1 MDDLSVFGTILTEQ
15 VDETLDDVARQVVG
29 TDAAAR
35 GDGRAHLF
43 EVRGAR
49 VTRGE
54 VLLESTALST
64 RECAVEIIAHEFNG
78 LAAYER

>member
-1 MDDLSVFGTILTEQ
+1 
-15 VDETLDDVARQVVG
+15 
-29 TDAAAR
+29 
-35 GDGRAHLF
+35 LF

-54 VLLESTALST
+54 VLLESTALPT